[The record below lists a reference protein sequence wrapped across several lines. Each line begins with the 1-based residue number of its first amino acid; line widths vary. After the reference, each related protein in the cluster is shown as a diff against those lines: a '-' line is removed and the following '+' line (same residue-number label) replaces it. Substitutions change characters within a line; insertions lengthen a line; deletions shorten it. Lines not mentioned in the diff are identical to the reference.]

1 MSAEPVLFDIVD
13 GVGILTLNNP
23 PLNLVT
29 LELMQALSARLEEAA
44 SPFIDLRALI
54 VTGAGGK
61 AFCAGSDLRQ
71 FGPLMAPGK
80 VIPGKLGLENA
91 TFTQVA
97 HFGVPTIAAVDG
109 LAFGGGLELAC
120 CCDLVVVSET
130 AQLCLP
136 EVKLGLI
143 PGSGGTLRLTR
154 RIGVARAKELMLL
167 GTPINAATALA
178 WGLVNRIAPDGR
190 TLDVARE
197 LVAQLDLCS
206 PSALQL
212 CKTAIDGA
220 FDCTEEEAIAQILDL
235 SDKAFSSPQAKEG
248 VRAFMAKEAPAFQT
262 KGASV

>member
-1 MSAEPVLFDIVD
+1 MSAEPVLFSIVD

-29 LELMQALSARLEEAA
+29 LELMQALSARLEDAA
-44 SPFIDLRALI
+44 ARSADLRALI

-71 FGPLMAPGK
+71 FGPLMVPGK
-80 VIPGKLGLENA
+80 AVSEKLGLENA
-91 TFTQVA
+91 VFSRVA
-97 HFGVPTIAAVDG
+97 HLGIPTIAAVDG

-120 CCDLVVVSET
+120 CCDLIVVSEG
-130 AQLCLP
+130 ARLCLP

-154 RIGVARAKELMLL
+154 RIGVTRAKELMLL
-167 GTPINAATALA
+167 GIPIDAPTALA
-178 WGLVNRIAPDGR
+178 WGLVNRIASNGR

-206 PSALQL
+206 PNALRL

-220 FDCTEEEAIAQILDL
+220 FDRTEEEAIAQILDL
-235 SDKAFSSPQAKEG
+235 SDEAFSSLEAREG
-248 VRAFMAKEAPAFQT
+248 VRAFMAKEAPAFRS
-262 KGASV
+262 KGVAA